1 MIDWTPKAASG
12 LAAAKSFRLRAALY
26 AIFQILEQA
35 FFPFLGMTR

>member
-1 MIDWTPKAASG
+1 
-12 LAAAKSFRLRAALY
+12 LAAAKSFRLRAAINLMPLY